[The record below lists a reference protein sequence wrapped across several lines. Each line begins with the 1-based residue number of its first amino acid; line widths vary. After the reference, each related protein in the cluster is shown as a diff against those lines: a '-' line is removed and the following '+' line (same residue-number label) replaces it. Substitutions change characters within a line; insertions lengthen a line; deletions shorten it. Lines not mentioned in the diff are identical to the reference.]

1 MQEHEK
7 HLSSQDEP
15 KVKMSTLNVA

>member
-1 MQEHEK
+1 MQEHKK

-15 KVKMSTLNVA
+15 KVKMSPLNVA